1 MKYFIT
7 ADVHGFYTEFHKALE
22 EAGYFTDP
30 DPHRL
35 IILGDIFDR
44 SPEAVEMQRFIL
56 ELMEQDAVILIRG
69 NHEDLFAEMVT
80 VDEGL
85 PVRHHVSNGTYGTA
99 LQLTGYDPTLAQIRH
114 WDFAEK
120 ARETPFYQSIIPAT
134 IDWYE
139 TAHYIFTHGWIPC
152 IRGWDGSY
160 SYDPDW
166 RDTGP
171 EGWRMARWYNGMDAA
186 QTCKEE
192 KTILCGHWHSSYGHS
207 KYEGRGSE
215 FGPDADFSPYYGP
228 GVIALDACTAHSGK
242 VNVIVIEDEDLS
254 NQDADDERF
263 REVTQRILEEHKAAF
278 AELAK

>member
-1 MKYFIT
+1 MKYYIT
-7 ADVHGFYTEFHKALE
+7 ADVHGFYTDFHKALYE
-22 EAGYFTDP
+22 VGYFNDP
-30 DPHRL
+30 EPHKL

-44 SPEAVEMQRFIL
+44 GPEAGEMQRFIL
-56 ELMEQDAVILIRG
+56 ELMEQAAVILIRG

-85 PVRHHVSNGTYGTA
+85 PVRHHVSNGTYSTA

-120 ARETPFYQSIIPAT
+120 AQETPFYQRIIPAT

-139 TAHYIFTHGWIPC
+139 TAHYVFTHGWIPC

-160 SYDPDW
+160 SYDPNW

-186 QTCKEE
+186 QSCKEE

-207 KYEGRGSE
+207 KYEGKGSE

-228 GVIALDACTAHSGK
+228 GVIALDAYTAYSGK
-242 VNVIVIEDEDLS
+242 VNVIVIEDEDLPS
-254 NQDADDERF
+254 QDAEDERF

-278 AELAK
+278 VELAK